1 MRDSYEF
8 EVGGRQYKATPME
21 ARTQQ
26 HVARR
31 VQPILISIIP
41 SLKTIAPMFNAAIA
55 AKKAAMAKAE
65 GAESAPT
72 LDDISGGLNMADL
85 LSLDLSAVTSALNG
99 PLDLL
104 AQMSDETFDYIQ
116 SKCLSRVQRQKAND
130 TGWVAIWS
138 AQADKLLFEDIE
150 GHEVQLI
157 MLQVLIR
164 ELGPFFF
171 GLVSSFKAPGQ
182 S

>member
-8 EVGGRQYKATPME
+8 EVGGRRFKATPME

-31 VQPILISIIP
+31 VQPILNSIIP
-41 SLKTIAPMFNAAIA
+41 SLKTIAPMFHAAIA
-55 AKKAAMAKAE
+55 AKKAALAKAE
-65 GAESAPT
+65 GEAPT
-72 LDDISGGLNMADL
+72 LDDMATGLNMADL
-85 LSLDLSAVTSALNG
+85 LSLDLSAVTGALNG

-116 SKCLSRVQRQKAND
+116 SKCLSRVQRQKPND
-130 TGWVAIWS
+130 TGWVSIWS

-157 MLQVLIR
+157 MLQVLVR
-164 ELGPFFF
+164 ELGPFFL
-171 GLVSSFKAPGQ
+171 GLVSSFKAPDQ